1 VRVYRASRRPK
12 KDFDPLDSTASV
24 ARDGWR
30 YNDNRTEIL
39 YAATVEAL
47 ATLEVVARPGWNT
60 VKELTIA
67 SIEVPDG
74 SVVNLEEL
82 GIVLP
87 LNWNVRPAA
96 PNAQAIGAEF
106 LLAVDKAKAAGTRIC
121 GLRVPSV
128 ISTTDYNV
136 LLDPRQKS
144 SYAVA
149 AWSRIPFDWLKGT
162 AT

>member
-1 VRVYRASRRPK
+1 MQVYRASRRPK
-12 KDFDPLDSTASV
+12 RDFDPLDSSASV

-39 YAATVEAL
+39 YAAAVEAL
-47 ATLEVVARPGWNT
+47 ATLEVVARPGRNT

-74 SVVNLEEL
+74 SIVDLDDL

-87 LNWNVRPAA
+87 SNWNMRPAA
-96 PNAQAIGAEF
+96 PNAQAVGAEF
-106 LLAVDKAKAAGTRIC
+106 LAGIDKAVAAGRRIC
-121 GLRVPSV
+121 GLRVLSV

-136 LLDPRQKS
+136 LLDPRQKN
-144 SYAVA
+144 SYTVA
-149 AWSRIPFDWLKGT
+149 EWSRIPFDWLKGT

>member
-1 VRVYRASRRPK
+1 MLVYRASRRPK
-12 KDFDPLDSTASV
+12 KDFDPLDSSASV

-39 YAATVEAL
+39 YTAGVQSL
-47 ATLEVVARPGWNT
+47 ATLEVVARPGWNA

-67 SIEVPDG
+67 SIEIPDG
-74 SVVNLEEL
+74 SIVGLDDL

-87 LNWNVRPAA
+87 SNWNVRPAA

-106 LLAVDKAKAAGTRIC
+106 LSAVDKAKTAGTRIC

-128 ISTTDYNV
+128 ISTADYNV

-144 SYAVA
+144 NYAVA
-149 AWSRIPFDWLKGT
+149 GWARIPFDWLKGT

>member
-1 VRVYRASRRPK
+1 MLLYRASRRPK
-12 KDFDPLDSTASV
+12 KDFDPLDSSASV
-24 ARDGWR
+24 ARAGWR

-39 YAATVEAL
+39 YAAGVESL

-60 VKELTIA
+60 IKELTIA
-67 SIEVPDG
+67 SIDVPDG
-74 SVVNLEEL
+74 SVVDLDDL

-87 LNWNVRPAA
+87 SNWNMRPAA
-96 PNAQAIGAEF
+96 QNAQPVGAEF
-106 LLAVDKAKAAGTRIC
+106 LAAIDKAKTAGTRIC